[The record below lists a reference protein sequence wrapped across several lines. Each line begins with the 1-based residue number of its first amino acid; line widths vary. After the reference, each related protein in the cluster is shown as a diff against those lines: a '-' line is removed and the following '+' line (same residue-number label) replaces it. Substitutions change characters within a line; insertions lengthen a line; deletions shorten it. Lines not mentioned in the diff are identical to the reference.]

1 VVLGFDNKLKC
12 FVILISVRTNITTM
26 LKNLLA
32 AFTFFIVFAN
42 TISAQDNYFLAYYNK
57 AEKLYEAEDYINA
70 KIYYDS
76 AININPKHAFSY
88 FKRGKILYGDA
99 NLEDAIKDFTTSIS
113 IDNTN
118 AEAYNFRGDAKIWL
132 KDTLGGIR
140 DLDTCIQIK
149 PFSYYYRLDR
159 GTAYLR
165 LDSNQLALK
174 DFKYAYQL
182 NATRQDAPFHIG
194 VAFFHLEEYD
204 SSFAYLNKAT
214 EIDSLMPGS
223 YYFRAKINYIEDYYN
238 AALEEINTAIKLVD
252 DKDYYYVLRAKI
264 YIYNDNENDDEL
276 AIEDLN
282 KAIKLGS
289 KEAREIL
296 LEYF

>member
-1 VVLGFDNKLKC
+1 
-12 FVILISVRTNITTM
+12 M
-26 LKNLLA
+26 LKNLFA
-32 AFTFFIVFAN
+32 AFTVVIVFAK

-70 KIYYDS
+70 KFYYDS

-99 NLEDAIKDFTTSIS
+99 KLEDAIKDFTTSIS

-194 VAFFHLEEYD
+194 VAFFHLEEFD

-214 EIDSLMPGS
+214 EIDSIMPGS

-264 YIYNDNENDDEL
+264 YIYNDNQDDDEL

-289 KEAREIL
+289 KEAKELL
-296 LEYF
+296 LEHF

>member
-1 VVLGFDNKLKC
+1 L
-12 FVILISVRTNITTM
+12 
-26 LKNLLA
+26 
-32 AFTFFIVFAN
+32 
-42 TISAQDNYFLAYYNK
+42 Q
-57 AEKLYEAEDYINA
+57 E
-70 KIYYDS
+70 
-76 AININPKHAFSY
+76 AINDFNTSLFLDPK
-88 FKRGKILYGDA
+88 
-99 NLEDAIKDFTTSIS
+99 
-113 IDNTN
+113 N
-118 AEAYNFRGDAKIWL
+118 ADAYNFRGDAKIWL
-132 KDTLGGIR
+132 KDTIGGIR

-174 DFKYAYQL
+174 DFNYAYQL
-182 NATRQDAPFHIG
+182 NASKHDAPFHIG
-194 VAFFHLEEYD
+194 VAFLHLGEYD

-214 EIDSLMPGS
+214 EIDSLMSGS

-238 AALEEINTAIKLVD
+238 AALEEINTAIKLVN

-264 YIYNDNENDDEL
+264 YLFNDVENDDEL

-289 KEAREIL
+289 KEAKDL
-296 LEYF
+296 LEEYFSEGAA